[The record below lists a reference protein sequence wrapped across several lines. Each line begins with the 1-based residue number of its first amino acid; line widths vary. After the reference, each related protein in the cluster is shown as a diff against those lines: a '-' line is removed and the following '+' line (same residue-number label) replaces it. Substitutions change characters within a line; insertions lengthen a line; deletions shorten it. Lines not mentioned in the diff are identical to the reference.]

1 MRKIV
6 STFVKYPF
14 YANLVILIL
23 VIAGGL
29 SLKNMKKSFFP
40 EISSRFI
47 TISVYYPGAS
57 PAEMEEG
64 VTSRIEEAV
73 RGIIGIKEI
82 TSNSS
87 ENSSSISIE
96 TTGRYDIDETLMEI
110 KNAVDGV
117 SSLPSAA
124 ERPRV
129 YKRRNTSR
137 ALFLSLSGADDI
149 FTLKD
154 YAYQIEDDLLNSGV
168 ITHMTI
174 RGAASPEISIEVREM
189 DLLRYNL
196 TLTEIANAVWNNNRD
211 ISGGQIKSS
220 TEEIMI
226 RLRSRSANPDVIAE
240 IPLRGTADGRL
251 LRIRDVASVKKKA
264 PESFYPAFRGG
275 NPSVT
280 FTIDKLPEEDLK
292 EIDTV
297 VKAYIEKFN
306 AENPGVKI
314 KLNFSFLQILNS
326 RLQVLMTNGLIGFIL
341 VIIALTLFLSFGVS
355 LWVAWGIP
363 ASFLAMFI
371 FANLYGITINM
382 ISLFGMILVI
392 GILVDDGIVIGE
404 NIYTH
409 FEKGESPNRAA
420 VEGTMEVMP
429 AVVTSVTTTVVAFL
443 PLLFLQGTNM
453 EPQGEMALIVIL
465 SLSLS
470 LLEAFFVLPAH
481 LANRH
486 ILNRERLEKRKHSVK
501 EAIENSIIWLREKV
515 YGPFIGWAIKWRYV
529 VITVP

>member
-6 STFVKYPF
+6 STFIKYPF

-23 VIAGGL
+23 VVAGGL

-82 TSNSS
+82 TSTSA
-87 ENSSSISIE
+87 ENSSQISIE
-96 TTGRYDIDETLMEI
+96 TTGRYDIDETLMEV

-137 ALFLSLSGADDI
+137 ALFLSLSGTDDI

-154 YAYQIEDDLLNSGV
+154 YAYRIEDDLLNSGI
-168 ITHMTI
+168 ITQMTI
-174 RGAASPEISIEVREM
+174 RGAATPEISVEIREM

-196 TLTEIANAVWNNNRD
+196 TLTEIANAIWNNNRD

-240 IPLRGTADGRL
+240 IPLRGTLDGGL
-251 LRIRDVASVKKKA
+251 LRIRDVASVKKKP
-264 PESFYPAFRGG
+264 PETFYPAFRGG

-292 EIDTV
+292 EIDTF

-326 RLQVLMTNGLIGFIL
+326 RLQVLTNNGLLGFIM
-341 VIIALTLFLSFGVS
+341 VIITLTLFLSFGVS
-355 LWVAWGIP
+355 FWVAWGIP

-409 FEKGESPNRAA
+409 FEKGQSPNLAA

-429 AVVTSVTTTVVAFL
+429 AVVTSVTTTIV
-443 PLLFLQGTNM
+443 
-453 EPQGEMALIVIL
+453 VIL
-465 SLSLS
+465 AASSLSTIVFMIVDFPHDKSSFCFPILV
-470 LLEAFFVLPAH
+470 ERPA
-481 LANRH
+481 AKM
-486 ILNRERLEKRKHSVK
+486 IA
-501 EAIENSIIWLREKV
+501 AI
-515 YGPFIGWAIKWRYV
+515 
-529 VITVP
+529 